1 MKILCLEESMSD
13 EVNREESE
21 GKVTRERERERERSM
36 EREKNNKI

>member
-1 MKILCLEESMSD
+1 MSD